1 MEFLAFCLVLD
12 LILYILVQAVSEHAL
27 LQCVEH
33 AAKPSCTL
41 LQISKMLSVLIY
53 MVVYMFKLNILDFHV
68 L

>member
-41 LQISKMLSVLIY
+41 LQISKML
-53 MVVYMFKLNILDFHV
+53 NGILS
-68 L
+68 